1 MSKRLRPS
9 GAVHWR
15 LKANK
20 EENLTKYVVSIYEYG
35 KEVEQNRKSY
45 GDKGDKQKK
54 QDLSMTKKLKKRPLP
69 ICDSL
74 IVIFKMF

>member
-15 LKANK
+15 LKVNR

-35 KEVEQNRKSY
+35 KEVE
-45 GDKGDKQKK
+45 
-54 QDLSMTKKLKKRPLP
+54 
-69 ICDSL
+69 
-74 IVIFKMF
+74 